1 MLLVEFYYS
10 FSLCFQLAA
19 AWSKGNR
26 DQSQRYTL
34 LCARIRARKGWEP
47 NQPLCCWVS
56 WAAIHTKTGQ
66 NWPGIPSRN
75 AHADVT
81 LPRRGLKPLQSFHG
95 SWVLT
100 PCGMT
105 NLPLENP
112 AWQTCQASTREN
124 WLWSPHRKP
133 GPRAHD
139 REVLWCTKAHSCLDT
154 RNVIWGGETSEKE
167 MSIHAACWKN
177 CTGSM
182 FYLNMPIYSSQNC
195 GNVWFLSSLVSGE
208 SRTIVITCHCKNE
221 VILCLKYQI
230 FFLRK
235 EFWNHF
241 VPLPSVTRLQNF

>member
-34 LCARIRARKGWEP
+34 LCASIRERKGWEP
-47 NQPLCCWVS
+47 KSAPLLLGALGCNSHQDWPEVAWNPIKKCTHRR
-56 WAAIHTKTGQ
+56 HT
-66 NWPGIPSRN
+66 SCS
-75 AHADVT
+75 
-81 LPRRGLKPLQSFHG
+81 GLKPLKSFHG

-105 NLPLENP
+105 NLLLENP

-139 REVLWCTKAHSCLDT
+139 REVLRCTKAHSCLDM
-154 RNVIWGGETSEKE
+154 RNVIWEGEA
-167 MSIHAACWKN
+167 IWK
-177 CTGSM
+177 
-182 FYLNMPIYSSQNC
+182 
-195 GNVWFLSSLVSGE
+195 GNVNSCSLLEKLHWKHVLSEYANLFQSKLWECVVFIFSCFRRKQNNTYNMSLQKWSDFVFK
-208 SRTIVITCHCKNE
+208 IPN
-221 VILCLKYQI
+221 I
-230 FFLRK
+230 FSL
-235 EFWNHF
+235 
-241 VPLPSVTRLQNF
+241 